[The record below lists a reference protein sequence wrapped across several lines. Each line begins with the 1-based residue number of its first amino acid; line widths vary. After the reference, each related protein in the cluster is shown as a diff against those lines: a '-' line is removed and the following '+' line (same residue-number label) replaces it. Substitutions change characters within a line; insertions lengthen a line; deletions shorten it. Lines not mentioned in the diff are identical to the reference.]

1 MFVIIEEID
10 FLFTNNNQPP
20 SYEPVQAECSLLLVI
35 SHKTL
40 LEICANNTVVVI
52 NAPDIV

>member
-1 MFVIIEEID
+1 MHKQQ
-10 FLFTNNNQPP
+10 QPP
-20 SYEPVQAECSLLLVI
+20 SYEPVQAEYSLLLVI

-40 LEICANNTVVVI
+40 LEICANNTRGVI